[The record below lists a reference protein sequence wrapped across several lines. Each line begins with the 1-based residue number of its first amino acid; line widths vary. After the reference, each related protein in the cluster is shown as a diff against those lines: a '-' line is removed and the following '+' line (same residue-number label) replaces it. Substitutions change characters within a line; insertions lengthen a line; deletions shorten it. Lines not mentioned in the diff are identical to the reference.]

1 MLKPLLTLA
10 LLVQSGLFAQDL
22 SGTWQGFV
30 PGENNVHLR
39 TVLKVAPPDG
49 GVIKASFYSIDQT
62 YLAFPAT
69 ITLKGDVVKLEIPG
83 VGAIYDAKLNKA
95 GDTLEGTIR
104 PGIFPTAVPWTLRR
118 IKPEEAWA
126 IPEPPK
132 QPKPLANA
140 DPSFEV
146 ATVKLT
152 PPDAQMRGMRMQ
164 GNTFSITNMTLAF
177 LVTFAYDLNMH
188 QIIGA
193 PGWVSTERFDITG
206 KPEGEGT
213 PTQEQTR
220 VMLRKLLADRFQLV
234 VHRDQQE
241 LPVFALNVGKSGLKF
256 SKTAKTG
263 ETPFVVL
270 PRPGTL
276 AVSNATMTDLCKV
289 YQGLLDRPC
298 VDQTGLSGRYDFSL
312 VWTPDRPQAPVAN
325 PNAVATNPSA
335 DSAPDIFLATQ
346 QQLGLKIDAAKLRI
360 EVLVVDKV
368 EKPSDN

>member
-1 MLKPLLTLA
+1 
-10 LLVQSGLFAQDL
+10 
-22 SGTWQGFV
+22 
-30 PGENNVHLR
+30 
-39 TVLKVAPPDG
+39 
-49 GVIKASFYSIDQT
+49 
-62 YLAFPAT
+62 
-69 ITLKGDVVKLEIPG
+69 
-83 VGAIYDAKLNKA
+83 
-95 GDTLEGTIR
+95 
-104 PGIFPTAVPWTLRR
+104 
-118 IKPEEAWA
+118 
-126 IPEPPK
+126 
-132 QPKPLANA
+132 
-140 DPSFEV
+140 
-146 ATVKLT
+146 
-152 PPDAQMRGMRMQ
+152 MQ
-164 GNTFSITNMTLAF
+164 GNTFSITNLTLAF

-241 LPVFALNVGKSGLKF
+241 LPVFTLNVGKTGLKF
-256 SKTAKTG
+256 SKTEKTG

-360 EVLVVDKV
+360 GVLVVDKV